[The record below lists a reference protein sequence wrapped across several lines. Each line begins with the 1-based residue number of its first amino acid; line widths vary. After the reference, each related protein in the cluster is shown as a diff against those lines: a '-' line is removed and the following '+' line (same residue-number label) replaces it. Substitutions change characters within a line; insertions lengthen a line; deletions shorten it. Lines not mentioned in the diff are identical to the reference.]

1 MKKLVAYIASW
12 ILFWIGDLISK
23 PMNYFNWDWLY
34 PIYKCSM
41 LVSYRVQIWA
51 NNNTPWEKK

>member
-34 PIYKCSM
+34 PIYNCLM
-41 LVSYRVQIWA
+41 LSSHLVQIWA
-51 NNNTPWEKK
+51 NNNKPWEKK